1 MKDKKSIIFKT
12 FLKYLYQNSL
22 MAICSTLAMGL
33 IIILLNIVIGFIL
46 KYSDNRE
53 TTEEIIRTIGVT
65 VIFVIFKCVVFKDV
79 IEKTKLDKRMNFWVF
94 FICDALATTFSVM
107 VVYWLANG
115 IEVVENSFID
125 RVIYI
130 LTMIYRP
137 YITPNLLI
145 NNLLLSITIG
155 IIAVW
160 CLEISYY
167 WLPKFVFK
175 YEEKNK
181 KGEELNQK
189 LSVEEKKEHRDKWD
203 GYY

>member
-12 FLKYLYQNSL
+12 FLTYLYQNSL

-107 VVYWLANG
+107 VVYGLANG
-115 IEVVENSFID
+115 IEVVENSFIY

-155 IIAVW
+155 IIVVW

-189 LSVEEKKEHRDKWD
+189 LSVEEKKEHRDKWY